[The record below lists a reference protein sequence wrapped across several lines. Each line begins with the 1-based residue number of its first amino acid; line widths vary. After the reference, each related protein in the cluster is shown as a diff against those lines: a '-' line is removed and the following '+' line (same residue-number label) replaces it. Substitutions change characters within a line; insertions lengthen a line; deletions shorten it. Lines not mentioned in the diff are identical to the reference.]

1 MTQFLRLRAR
11 NGGTSGKSKLGAKDT
26 LSGTHKTTRNAYVGN
41 VVGVYLTSI
50 TQRPAFP
57 VTQWPS
63 RGLAAHSC
71 AASHGLPRPCGIR
84 VPSFVPGLTR
94 GTSSVKLFP

>member
-26 LSGTHKTTRNAYVGN
+26 LSGTHKTTRNAYVCN

-57 VTQWPS
+57 VTRWPS
-63 RGLAAHSC
+63 DAGSPLTAARPATDCRDLAVSVFP
-71 AASHGLPRPCGIR
+71 L
-84 VPSFVPGLTR
+84 
-94 GTSSVKLFP
+94 SSPV